1 MAAASRVQHQA
12 AALLLLSI
20 ALTAQANTARPDP
33 TSGPLRVDKPF
44 NLTMKS
50 YNFNTTLYWDY
61 IQTSVTP
68 YFRVEIN
75 DYKISKWVVVKSCR
89 NISRNYCD
97 LSANIIEPYIYYNV
111 RVKAFVGSNSSEYTK
126 MEFCLITDGIIG
138 PPTLNASVGEKMI
151 VVDILHP
158 YVPFIDEKKTVA
170 DYFEDLKYII
180 HYGNDTELTDDCD
193 ELGCTA
199 KILTTNLNIYCIS
212 AQGVL
217 DNDPMTMEQ
226 SKEICIEIVAAK
238 DISKLMAIIF
248 TSMILAIVL
257 LGILAIYVFRK
268 KTAATDKI
276 PESLRTVVRTMAH
289 RIMPSEPRTKYN
301 HVAISPL
308 ESPEEKLWVEE
319 ENMDINVSP
328 NSVSGE
334 SVEPGYQSSLTET
347 EQISDEGQDGN
358 AEEESSSDKYFR
370 TNSSNNDNDSSVTP
384 ESEEL
389 QDNTKQEPP
398 RDIKPVTNSC
408 GYDKPHFPLD
418 LLIQMSRENQE
429 IEPSSSDDH

>member
-238 DISKLMAIIF
+238 GDFCTCAHPAARIREDLNCGGASFSGHRWWWCGPDNGGVSGQFAGWA
-248 TSMILAIVL
+248 TVAVSHA
-257 LGILAIYVFRK
+257 A
-268 KTAATDKI
+268 AATQNMAAWRLRGYLKDARQLSARILVGKGGLG
-276 PESLRTVVRTMAH
+276 EDLACGGGLSLYLVAPGMLVDGVV
-289 RIMPSEPRTKYN
+289 
-301 HVAISPL
+301 VL
-308 ESPEEKLWVEE
+308 
-319 ENMDINVSP
+319 
-328 NSVSGE
+328 
-334 SVEPGYQSSLTET
+334 
-347 EQISDEGQDGN
+347 
-358 AEEESSSDKYFR
+358 
-370 TNSSNNDNDSSVTP
+370 
-384 ESEEL
+384 
-389 QDNTKQEPP
+389 
-398 RDIKPVTNSC
+398 
-408 GYDKPHFPLD
+408 
-418 LLIQMSRENQE
+418 
-429 IEPSSSDDH
+429 